1 MLCPSFELLIDFA
14 DGAVAAGKQAVFS
27 KHLTECADCSATL
40 QWYARV
46 REIAAADE
54 SVEPPPWVLR
64 RALRLY
70 EDHRKPRLVER
81 VGQAIAA
88 LVFDSSRRTVV
99 AGVRSNAGEPRQLL
113 YTAGSYSVDIQVG
126 QGARN
131 MADLLGQVLSRDEA
145 GFDSVTGL
153 TVQLFAGENV
163 EETAVTNHIGEFAIG
178 RVKQGE
184 YDLKISLGRQDSIV
198 LKSLPVTLG

>member
-14 DGAVAAGKQAVFS
+14 DGVGRKRAGLS
-27 KHLTECADCSATL
+27 KHVTECADCSATL

-46 REIAAADE
+46 REIASTDD
-54 SVEPPPWVLR
+54 SVEPPTWVLR

-81 VGQAIAA
+81 LGQAIAS
-88 LVFDSSRRTVV
+88 LVFDSNRRTAVS
-99 AGVRSNAGEPRQLL
+99 GVRSSAGEPRQLL

-126 QGARN
+126 PAARN
-131 MADLLGQVLSRDEA
+131 VTDLLGQVLSRDEA

-153 TVQLFAGENV
+153 TVQLMSGDRVAQS
-163 EETAVTNHIGEFAIG
+163 TLTNHIGEFAIA

-184 YDLKISLGRQDSIV
+184 YDLKISLGEDSIV
-198 LKSLPVTLG
+198 LRGLPVTLN